1 VSYPSIF
8 LIINHPASALGAS
21 EGQLINGQPSKISD
35 LSNIRT
41 KPAIFISVIILS
53 SVKEL
58 AGKILAMF
66 REAADKSETVEIST
80 AAVYKTFLNEAPH
93 DMVQRSIQ
101 YLLDRDFIAPHSYS
115 LTAKGRM
122 KEIETKSEPQS

>member
-1 VSYPSIF
+1 
-8 LIINHPASALGAS
+8 L
-21 EGQLINGQPSKISD
+21 
-35 LSNIRT
+35 
-41 KPAIFISVIILS
+41 ISVKVLS

-58 AGKILAMF
+58 AGKILTMF
-66 REAADKSETVEIST
+66 REAADKRETAEIST
-80 AAVYKTFLNEAPH
+80 AALYKAFLSEASH
-93 DMVQRSIQ
+93 DMVQRGIQ